1 MVCLTSARKPVK
13 PDQAFRDPTQVP
25 RLDPKA
31 ATQESEHAAARKKR
45 VRAAASGR
53 LQNVERKG
61 KCMYSVSSSPES
73 SAIRSALATEKKI
86 LVVDDEPFI
95 LKSLTF
101 VLKKE
106 GFHVESAT
114 NGIEAMET
122 IQREK
127 PDLVFLDILMPKMN
141 GLEVCQWIRQD
152 SRLQDIYVII
162 LTAKGQ
168 EADREK
174 GLKIGADEYMT
185 KPFSPSFVVK
195 RIKEILT

>member
-1 MVCLTSARKPVK
+1 MHPASTNPGLADR
-13 PDQAFRDPTQVP
+13 
-25 RLDPKA
+25 
-31 ATQESEHAAARKKR
+31 SER
-45 VRAAASGR
+45 S
-53 LQNVERKG
+53 LEER
-61 KCMYSVSSSPES
+61 
-73 SAIRSALATEKKI
+73 KI

-106 GFHVESAT
+106 GFQVESAT
-114 NGIEAMET
+114 NGVEAMET
-122 IQREK
+122 IQKGR
-127 PDLVFLDILMPKMN
+127 PDLVFLDIMMPKMN

-152 SRLQDIYVII
+152 PLLRDIYVII

-195 RIKEILT
+195 RIKEILG

>member
-1 MVCLTSARKPVK
+1 
-13 PDQAFRDPTQVP
+13 
-25 RLDPKA
+25 
-31 ATQESEHAAARKKR
+31 
-45 VRAAASGR
+45 
-53 LQNVERKG
+53 
-61 KCMYSVSSSPES
+61 MYSASRNQGAGQPLEKS
-73 SAIRSALATEKKI
+73 LADRKI

-114 NGIEAMET
+114 NGLEALET
-122 IQREK
+122 IRKEK
-127 PDLVFLDILMPKMN
+127 PDLIFLDIMMPKMN

-152 SRLQDIYVII
+152 PQLRDIHVII

-174 GLKIGADEYMT
+174 GLQIGADEYMT
-185 KPFSPSFVVK
+185 KPFSPSMVVK
-195 RIKEILT
+195 RIREIFG